1 MPTRELAVLMAGKH
15 MGLMRQNSNGLLTFR
30 YDSDYIANPQ
40 ATPLSLSMPV
50 SDEDYRG
57 RALAAFLWGLLPDNN
72 EVLQRWGVRYGVSAN
87 NPFALLANVGE
98 DCAGAVQFVA
108 PERMAS
114 LSPGGIQWLEES
126 ELGGWVRQLREDPAA
141 WLLAVDEGQFS
152 LAGAQAKFAVAF
164 HDGRWGR
171 PFGAVP
177 TTHIVKP
184 ASGRFADQEL
194 TEHLSLRLADAL
206 GMVTAESSIHEFDGE
221 RAVVLK
227 RYDRRHRDQ
236 QVSRVHQEDL
246 CQALKVQPSGKYQ
259 SDGGPSPRDVVRLLR
274 GAIAPSRAEQDVWR
288 FVSALAFNWVIA
300 GPDAHAK
307 NYSLLLDGSQVRLAP
322 LYDLVS
328 GLPYFGAGNVRTQR
342 PGRLNPVNLRLAM
355 SIGGTAVVREIDR
368 LDWVRLATQLQLEPE
383 PVIERVAEI
392 AQQAP
397 DAMVDVVRRES
408 ASEWNSR
415 VPDQMVDG
423 VAKQAW
429 RCQEA
434 LRGRPLSERHREPA
448 R

>member
-1 MPTRELAVLMAGKH
+1 MPTRELALLMAGTP
-15 MGLMRQNSNGLLTFR
+15 MGVLRQNSNGPLTFR
-30 YDSDYIANPQ
+30 YDRDYAANPR

-50 SDEDYRG
+50 SDEDFRG
-57 RALAAFLWGLLPDNN
+57 RALTAFLWGLLPDNN
-72 EVLQRWGVRYGVSAN
+72 EVLQRWGARYGVSAN

-108 PERMAS
+108 PERIAS
-114 LSPGGIQWLEES
+114 LSPGGVSWLEES
-126 ELGGWVRQLREDPAA
+126 DLGDWVRQLREDPAA
-141 WLLAVDEGQFS
+141 WLQSVEQGQFS

-164 HDGRWGR
+164 HRGRWGR
-171 PFGAVP
+171 PYGAVP

-221 RAVVLK
+221 RVVVVK
-227 RYDRRHRDQ
+227 RYDRRFDGG
-236 QVSRVHQEDL
+236 QVRRIHQEDL

-274 GAIAPSRAEQDVWR
+274 GAIAPSRADQDVWR
-288 FVSALAFNWVIA
+288 FVSALALNWVIA
-300 GPDAHAK
+300 GADAHAK

-322 LYDLVS
+322 LYDVVS

-368 LDWVRLATQLQLEPE
+368 LDWVRLATQLQLEADR
-383 PVIERVAEI
+383 VIDRVADI
-392 AQQAP
+392 ADRAP
-397 DAMVDVVRRES
+397 DAMADVVRRES
-408 ASEWNSR
+408 ASEWKSR
-415 VPDQMVDG
+415 IPGQMVDG
-423 VAKQAW
+423 VAKQAV

-434 LRGRPLSERHREPA
+434 LRGRPLSERHR
-448 R
+448 